1 MVRTFTYNVYYFMLQ
16 TREDKCQRYIQTIAR
31 QARELNAHKKSLDEE
46 RAAKQL
52 QQNEMLKRTS
62 NFEAILKV

>member
-1 MVRTFTYNVYYFMLQ
+1 MMLQ
-16 TREDKCQRYIQTIAR
+16 TWEDKCQRYIQTIAR
-31 QARELNAHKKSLDEE
+31 QTRELNAHKKSLGEE
-46 RAAKQL
+46 REAKQL